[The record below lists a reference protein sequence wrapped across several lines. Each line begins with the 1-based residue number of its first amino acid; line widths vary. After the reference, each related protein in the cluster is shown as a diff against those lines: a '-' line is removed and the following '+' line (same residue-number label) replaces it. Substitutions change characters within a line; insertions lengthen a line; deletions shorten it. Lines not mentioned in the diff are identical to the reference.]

1 MKYSM
6 TYLLDFI
13 GMVMYNKDSSCFY
26 TVLEEWVM
34 FGIYF
39 GKYLQDKGILTE
51 EQYQE
56 MLQEMKSARL
66 KLGLLAIVNGI
77 MTEAQAEE
85 VNQLQQVQDRRFGD
99 IAVEKGYMTEAQVES
114 LLKMQGNQ
122 YLLCVQALT
131 EHGYLSLEGIQKEL
145 KAYKKDNWFSALD
158 LDAIKSGDIDC
169 IVPVFTKDVSIPP
182 VMRDYIALMAR
193 NINRFI
199 DTDIRLEKVE
209 LINNYKAD
217 FIASQELEG
226 DFNFFVGLTGD
237 ETAVL
242 EVASVFGREE
252 FPEINLDSL
261 DAVCEFLNC
270 NNGLY
275 ASKLSEEDVEL
286 ELLPPVMHTEK
297 KKIQTEGPMY
307 KMPIY
312 ISGKKLV
319 LVICLEARWQIV

>member
-1 MKYSM
+1 
-6 TYLLDFI
+6 
-13 GMVMYNKDSSCFY
+13 MYNKDNSCTY
-26 TVLEEWVM
+26 TVLEDWVM

-51 EQYQE
+51 QQYQE
-56 MLQEMKSARL
+56 MLQEMKSSRL

-114 LLKMQGNQ
+114 LLKMQGDQ
-122 YLLCVQALT
+122 YLLCVQTLT
-131 EHGYLSLEGIQKEL
+131 EHGYLTLEGIQKEL
-145 KAYKKDNWFSALD
+145 KMYKKDNWFSALD
-158 LDAIKSGDIDC
+158 LDAIKSGDIDS

-182 VMRDYIALMAR
+182 VMKDYIALMAR

-209 LINNYKAD
+209 LINSYSAD

-226 DFNFFVGLTGD
+226 DFNFFVGMTGEED
-237 ETAVL
+237 AVL

-252 FPEINLDSL
+252 FSQIDLDTL

-286 ELLPPVMHTEK
+286 ELLPPVMHTEQ

-319 LVICLEARWQIV
+319 LIICLEARWQIV

>member
-1 MKYSM
+1 M
-6 TYLLDFI
+6 TSHLDFI
-13 GMVMYNKDSSCFY
+13 GTVMYNKDNSCTY
-26 TVLEEWVM
+26 TVLEDWVM

-51 EQYQE
+51 QQYQE

-114 LLKMQGNQ
+114 LLKMQGDQ
-122 YLLCVQALT
+122 YLLCVQTLT
-131 EHGYLSLEGIQKEL
+131 EHGYLTLEGIQKEL
-145 KAYKKDNWFSALD
+145 KMYKKDNWFSALD
-158 LDAIKSGDIDC
+158 LDAIKSGDIDS

-182 VMRDYIALMAR
+182 VMKDYIALMAR

-209 LINNYKAD
+209 LINSYSAD

-226 DFNFFVGLTGD
+226 DFNFFVGMTGEED
-237 ETAVL
+237 AVL

-252 FPEINLDSL
+252 FSQIDLDTL

-286 ELLPPVMHTEK
+286 ELLPPVMHTEQ

-319 LVICLEARWQIV
+319 LIICLEARWQIV